1 MSIKGPYEIVHYFV
15 GLSTDTKPTETAV
28 LGDRFFESDTRL
40 WYIYDGT
47 SWSMLNEEFSLS
59 LYGKCSSTM
68 TASTTELVVPTLVG
82 YGDDFFNN
90 KFYIQILKN
99 ANSVG
104 NAPEKQIQK
113 ITVQNKTSLFYQSIS
128 NLIIRGNQFR

>member
-47 SWSMLNEEFSLS
+47 SWSMLNGTPSGGGGDFLVMQVFS
-59 LYGKCSSTM
+59 
-68 TASTTELVVPTLVG
+68 
-82 YGDDFFNN
+82 
-90 KFYIQILKN
+90 
-99 ANSVG
+99 
-104 NAPEKQIQK
+104 
-113 ITVQNKTSLFYQSIS
+113 
-128 NLIIRGNQFR
+128 